1 MAVVTGL
8 LLIERTDVL
17 MANIE
22 LLSRVGIEEIEQINS
37 ATVFYELTKDLVLP
51 DSPNIKK
58 EVIDS
63 YFKEWNGHEL
73 PDLTDV
79 IYRIYEHNYKI
90 IEEVAV
96 FDYESGH
103 ILGKFSKNRDNI
115 NLVKCE
121 RLWDEEWEYEMRN
134 LLPPKVFEVL
144 LEANLPF
151 ILSDEGADVRSPDEF
166 YYKHLDKLGDDSKII
181 INDPQRIFLKNWHL
195 AALGKSW
202 AVEKMKVW

>member
-8 LLIERTDVL
+8 LLIERTEVL

-73 PDLTDV
+73 PDLIDV
-79 IYRIYEHNYKI
+79 IYRIYEHNYRI
-90 IEEVAV
+90 IEEIAT

-103 ILGKFSKNRDNI
+103 MLGKFSKNGDNI
-115 NLVKCE
+115 SLIKCE
-121 RLWDEEWEYEMRN
+121 RLWDEEWEYEMRH
-134 LLPPKVFEVL
+134 LLPPKVFEIL
-144 LEANLPF
+144 FEANLPF
-151 ILSDEGADVRSPDEF
+151 ILSDDGADIRSPDE
-166 YYKHLDKLGDDSKII
+166 YYYEYLDILHEDLRVVVNDS
-181 INDPQRIFLKNWHL
+181 QRTLLKGWHS
-195 AALGKSW
+195 AVFGKSEIS
-202 AVEKMKVW
+202 AKMKVG